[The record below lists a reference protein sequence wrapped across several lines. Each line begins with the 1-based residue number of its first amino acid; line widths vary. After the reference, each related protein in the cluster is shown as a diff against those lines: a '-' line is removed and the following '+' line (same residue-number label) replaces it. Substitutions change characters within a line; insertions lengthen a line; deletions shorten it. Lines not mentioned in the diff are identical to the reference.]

1 MHFARGSVRADA
13 WLSLGPASQLIGV
26 APDTLRRWAD
36 QGRVE
41 SFVTPGGHRRFSR
54 RSLERLMRIASPGRV
69 PLIRLGVTYARL
81 ASAYR
86 RRYVTARSG
95 AGLQNVAA
103 FQAAVPGRALSVGR
117 GGAWPAPALPLA
129 EDAPNPV
136 EAVDPAQR
144 ETFRLEGRQLIEAL
158 LAYLDASES
167 GPGAAA
173 SAATALDQASSLVE
187 ALGVRLARSGVGL
200 ADAVTLFVA
209 ARRPFLDE
217 LAALRRRRDPTVGQ
231 FAEIY
236 ERASGA
242 FDRLLV
248 VLVQAHRDASHQA
261 LAEGNDSY
269 VHAGESPGGGT

>member
-1 MHFARGSVRADA
+1 MPSSRGSVRVGA
-13 WLSLGPASQLIGV
+13 WLSLGPASRLIGV

-54 RSLERLMRIASPGRV
+54 RSLERLVRVASPGRV

-81 ASAYR
+81 TSAYR
-86 RRYVTARSG
+86 RRYVTAGGPTGFGATRGFQAPLAGPARSG
-95 AGLQNVAA
+95 DT
-103 FQAAVPGRALSVGR
+103 
-117 GGAWPAPALPLA
+117 GGPWPAPAPA
-129 EDAPNPV
+129 IAGDAPNPV

-144 ETFRLEGRQLIEAL
+144 ETFRLEGRLLIETL

-167 GPGAAA
+167 GPGATELAA
-173 SAATALDQASSLVE
+173 AALDQASSLVE
-187 ALGVRLARSGVGL
+187 ALGVRLAGSGVGL

-217 LAALRRRRDPTVGQ
+217 LAALRRRRDPTTGQ

-242 FDRLLV
+242 FDHLLV
-248 VLVQAHRDASHQA
+248 VLVQAHRGASHQE
-261 LAEGNDSY
+261 LAEGSDLRMRT
-269 VHAGESPGGGT
+269 GESPGSG